1 MELFIDSDPNLL
13 KTVPTLDDIIQL
25 RTYNTEAFPVY
36 LNTINS
42 ALYNSTLSENHDMLE
57 IFIYGQ
63 DQETLVVDI
72 TVNFVNVTSPQPVIT
87 GQMLQRMLEMRQYK
101 VTSHTAITADDCQVT
116 LKVYLT
122 PHIKA
127 VCAESA
133 AHTLTQPYVRAA
145 NSASTVNAQTTN

>member
-42 ALYNSTLSENHDMLE
+42 ALYNSALTENHDMLE

-63 DQETLVVDI
+63 DQETLAVDI
-72 TVNFVNVTSPQPVIT
+72 TVNFVNVTSPRPVIT

-101 VTSHTAITADDCQVT
+101 VTSHTPITADDSQVT

-127 VCAESA
+127 VCTAEFV
-133 AHTLTQPYVRAA
+133 Y
-145 NSASTVNAQTTN
+145 SASTVIAQTTN

>member
-42 ALYNSTLSENHDMLE
+42 ALYNSALTENHDMLE

-63 DQETLVVDI
+63 DQETLAVDI
-72 TVNFVNVTSPQPVIT
+72 TVNFVNVTSPRPVIT

-101 VTSHTAITADDCQVT
+101 VTSHTPITADDSQVT

-133 AHTLTQPYVRAA
+133 AHTLTQPYVRAD